1 MRILFVEDD
10 LMIGEAVFA
19 SLKDA
24 SYAVD
29 WVRDGEM
36 ALSSITVCPYDVVLL
51 DLPAQDRWPGCAEKN
66 QSRKKQCTHSYPHG
80 P

>member
-36 ALSSITVCPYDVVLL
+36 ALSSINCVPV
-51 DLPAQDRWPGCAEKN
+51 
-66 QSRKKQCTHSYPHG
+66 
-80 P
+80 